1 MNSRSPQ
8 TTLSGAPRTKEI
20 PPAKPGI
27 AVSFLIVNYNM
38 RPLVESCVAGV
49 VQQMRDTGLAYEI
62 LLGDNSSDPQFAL
75 TSESFPEARQVIFHK
90 MEGAAGWIPAL
101 NRLIPEAR
109 GRLVCIMHPD
119 IEFGEDCVRRC
130 VEYMDAHPEA
140 GGVAPNPYRSDGGPS
155 NARVSFPTP
164 LSELKHVLNLLC
176 RLMLRRTPF
185 REFRSWDHAADAA
198 VDSVLS
204 FCYFCRSDLLREIGP
219 IGGGL
224 QSYYGNDYLCMA
236 ARRKGRRV
244 MYLAGPRIVH
254 FERRAPRAAFSGAEV
269 MRYKTSP
276 IVGGV
281 GMQRDRLRFIRH
293 FYPPAAAACIRAL
306 AAVEFTVHAA
316 VAWIKGG
323 GAATEDARA
332 YWRICGIA
340 LRDPVPTERRTP
352 SASSKE
358 K

>member
-1 MNSRSPQ
+1 MS
-8 TTLSGAPRTKEI
+8 LSAEARVD
-20 PPAKPGI
+20 
-27 AVSFLIVNYNM
+27 VSFLLVNYNM
-38 RPLVESCVAGV
+38 RPLVEACVAGV
-49 VQQMRDTGLAYEI
+49 IRQMRGSGLAYEI
-62 LLGDNSSDPQFAL
+62 LVGDNSSDPQFAL
-75 TSESFPEARQVIFHK
+75 TAGNFSRAPQVIFHK

-109 GRLVCIMHPD
+109 GRLICIMHPD

-140 GGVAPNPYRSDGGPS
+140 GVVAPNPYRSDGGPS

-164 LSELKHVLNLLC
+164 SSELKHVLNLLC
-176 RLMLRRTPF
+176 RLTLRRAPF
-185 REFRSWDHAADAA
+185 REFRSWDHAADAT

-204 FCYFCRSDLLREIGP
+204 FCYFCRTELLREIGP

-224 QSYYGNDYLCMA
+224 QSYYGNDYICMA
-236 ARRKGRRV
+236 AQRTGRRV
-244 MYLAGPRIVH
+244 LYLAGPRIVH
-254 FERRAPRAAFSGAEV
+254 YERRAPRAAFSGAEV

-276 IVGGV
+276 IIGGAA
-281 GMQRDRLRFIRH
+281 MQRDRLRFIRN

-306 AAVEFTVHAA
+306 AVAEFAVHAA

-323 GAATEDARA
+323 GAATEDSRA

-340 LRDPVPTERRTP
+340 LRDPAITGRRTAAAERKARGCAP
-352 SASSKE
+352 LV
-358 K
+358 